1 MIVVS
6 VMYPASAGAKFDMD
20 YYREKH
26 IPLVGAR
33 WNAGGLRE
41 VKVLHGVGAPGGGEP
56 VYSVIAL
63 LTFDSAAAFDQA
75 VAQHGKEI
83 LGDIP
88 NFSTVQPLIQVNDVM
103 V

>member
-6 VMYPASAGAKFDMD
+6 VMYPASAGAKFDLD

-41 VKVLHGVGAPGGGEP
+41 VKVLHGVGAPGGGAP